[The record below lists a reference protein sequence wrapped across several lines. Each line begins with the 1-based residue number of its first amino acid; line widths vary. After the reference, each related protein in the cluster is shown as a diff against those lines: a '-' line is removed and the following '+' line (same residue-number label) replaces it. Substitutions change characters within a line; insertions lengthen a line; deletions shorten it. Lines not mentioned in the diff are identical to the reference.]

1 MGPYKLG
8 VTKQKQTEPG
18 RALHSMHSVELPEK
32 MDRFLGIPRKVLA
45 GLNTNLADF
54 SNHTTK
60 NTQFIEQA

>member
-1 MGPYKLG
+1 
-8 VTKQKQTEPG
+8 
-18 RALHSMHSVELPEK
+18 MHSVELPEK